1 MLLIHYNIMPNV
13 PKGKKMLLVYID
25 EELYK
30 NLIEHIKS
38 FYPGKS
44 TYGLISIEVQQAI
57 ANWLNEKQA
66 STHTHKQINPGI
78 PKAQR
83 NLDLIFQWL
92 RSKGYINQFSLSDWN
107 LACANTI
114 GSDPRTVNKY
124 LNLALKIGRAKYI
137 VGRVYEIV

>member
-1 MLLIHYNIMPNV
+1 MPNL
-13 PKGKKMLLVYID
+13 PKGKKGLYVYID

-30 NLIEHIKS
+30 KLIEHIKS

-57 ANWLNEKQA
+57 VHWLNEKQA

-92 RSKGYINQFSLSDWN
+92 KARGYINQFSLSDWN
-107 LACANTI
+107 LACANTV
-114 GSDPRTVNKY
+114 GSDPRTINKY
-124 LNLALKIGRAKYI
+124 LNLALKIGRAKHI
-137 VGRVYEIV
+137 IGNVYEIV

>member
-1 MLLIHYNIMPNV
+1 MPKV

-25 EELYK
+25 EDVYEKLW
-30 NLIEHIKS
+30 EHIKTS
-38 FYPGKS
+38 YAGS
-44 TYGLISIEVQQAI
+44 VHGLLSIEVQQAI
-57 ANWLNEKQA
+57 AHWLNEKQD
-66 STHTHKQINPGI
+66 STHTHTQINPGI

-107 LACANTI
+107 LACANTV
-114 GSDPRTVNKY
+114 GSDPRTINKY